1 MRILVLLSFFL
12 LDDEA
17 AEGVACKGLVEV
29 LWMMLGVGGHL
40 LRVAVKVLVVVT
52 EVRR

>member
-1 MRILVLLSFFL
+1 MIRVLSFL
-12 LDDEA
+12 QDEA
-17 AEGVACKGLVEV
+17 GGLVEV
-29 LWMMLGVGGHL
+29 LRLLGVGGHL

>member
-1 MRILVLLSFFL
+1 MRMLVFFL
-12 LDDEA
+12 LDGGEA
-17 AEGVACKGLVEV
+17 AEGVAGIKGLVEV

>member
-1 MRILVLLSFFL
+1 MRMLVFFL
-12 LDDEA
+12 LDGEA
-17 AEGVACKGLVEV
+17 AEGVAGIKGLVEV